1 MKATRLPPRRRERLA
16 VGGLGILL
24 LIAGGCA
31 IVAHLNRLRWLD
43 AHAPMLTTG
52 SLPSWAS
59 WAIAAVAVLVG
70 IIGGRLVSVLVLRS
84 PGTIAWST
92 RADGSQDRTIV
103 SAGTMSAPV
112 AAEIEGYDGVCSALA
127 WLSGPGR
134 SPTLSLVVAVTP
146 EADVVGLRRRIL
158 ADAMPRLRQALEA
171 DSVAVSM
178 EVRVVEPPKT
188 TSTL

>member
-1 MKATRLPPRRRERLA
+1 MKPSQLRPRRRERVAL
-16 VGGLGILL
+16 GGLGVLL
-24 LIAGGCA
+24 VAAGGCA
-31 IVAHLNRLRWLD
+31 IVAHLNRLRWVD
-43 AHAPMLTTG
+43 AHASLLTTG
-52 SLPSWAS
+52 DMPSWAS
-59 WAIAAVAVLVG
+59 WTIAGAAALAGV
-70 IIGGRLVSVLVLRS
+70 IGGRLISVLVLRS
-84 PGTIAWST
+84 RSSIAWSA

-134 SPTLSLVVAVTP
+134 TPTLSLVVAVAPDT
-146 EADVVGLRRRIL
+146 DVAGLRRRIL

-188 TSTL
+188 TSAL